1 MNKMSKTRAL
11 SNLLLLSAL
20 LSTGAVMADE
30 GSGAIVA
37 AINEMNAS
45 VSAKV
50 VDVKGAVDGV
60 SGQVSSGNN
69 ILNQILAK
77 HDISNKEMVNALINY
92 EAKSAVNKYAM
103 EKELLF
109 QVAPGSLWAS
119 NAGAAAAVVDKEIAI
134 NASIVATKSLV
145 NSLAMVMQQDQ
156 PEITIFGIPINLK
169 EDPPIGYMTM
179 YSALEDFFK
188 NGNPDGLRNINI
200 GGLLQSVSI
209 SEAVDPKT
217 KATPSQTMVNLLT
230 NPFPTYNAD
239 LAQRLKTGALEPSDK
254 EELGRIIG
262 QYALMGVSANAWAD
276 IVARRMPP
284 EGGGKSVMQ
293 IMQQTAK
300 DRFTSKDWYAAIGT
314 ASETALLREMTHM
327 MAYNQWV
334 QYQTFRMQEQQVSL
348 LASINGVMAK
358 LNVSIDQMTQ
368 EMEKAR
374 QEAKEQ
380 AAKAEAK
387 AEEAKKEAE
396 AKAEEA
402 KKAAE
407 DAKSATPTTPSSS
420 TGG

>member
-1 MNKMSKTRAL
+1 MKKMSKIRAL

-20 LSTGAVMADE
+20 LTSGTAMAID
-30 GSGAIVA
+30 GSEAIVA
-37 AINEMNAS
+37 AINQMNADVSSRVDKVNSS
-45 VSAKV
+45 VEGVRSEVSSAK
-50 VDVKGAVDGV
+50 DVLNRIL
-60 SGQVSSGNN
+60 GQ
-69 ILNQILAK
+69 Q
-77 HDISNKEMVNALINY
+77 DITNKEMVNALINY

-103 EKELLF
+103 QKELLF
-109 QVAPGSLWAS
+109 QVAPGSLWAA
-119 NAGAAAAVVDKEIAI
+119 NAGAQAGVMDNIVTTVALT
-134 NASIVATKSLV
+134 VATKSLV
-145 NSLAMVMQQDQ
+145 NSLAMLMQQDQ

-188 NGNPDGLRNINI
+188 TGNPEGLKNINV
-200 GGLLQSVSI
+200 GGLLQSTVINES
-209 SEAVDPKT
+209 VDPKT
-217 KATPSQTMVNLLT
+217 KQVPSQTIVNLLT

-239 LAQRLKTGALEPSDK
+239 LAQRLKTGALEPRDK
-254 EELGRIIG
+254 EDLGRIIG

-276 IVARRMPP
+276 IIARRTPP
-284 EGGGKSVMQ
+284 SSGDGKSVMQ

-334 QYQTFRMQEQQVSL
+334 QYQQFRMQEQQVSL

-396 AKAEEA
+396 RKAKEA
-402 KKAAE
+402 QEAA
-407 DAKSATPTTPSSS
+407 DAAKSE
-420 TGG
+420 